1 MVMREKTDELN
12 MEALDTVTG
21 GDMGDMSEM
30 QSMRLQMAMDNRS
43 KFVESLSN
51 IMKEMSNTASQITKN
66 LK

>member
-1 MVMREKTDELN
+1 MRGKTDELK

-21 GDMGDMSEM
+21 GDDMGDMSEM
-30 QSMRLQMAMDNRS
+30 LSMRLQMAMDNRS